1 MASESGDP
9 AYTLAVSADRLEPS
23 GLNRLLIAAVMV
35 AALTAGCRPVVGG
48 GSLATPTESSPQTT
62 ASASLPGWCG
72 GLGTGGPAPLPPNTP
87 RPLYTPDPHTVRCIA
102 IENKSPVDMAIVEPG
117 SSWGLIQACSGSDS
131 TGPVPP
137 APWTLEVGRAT
148 PGSISGPDLA
158 SFDSSQ
164 LTGEPPYLIEVVI
177 NADLTATIQQRT
189 SLPENPAVRYC

>member
-1 MASESGDP
+1 MIGSRWVEQA
-9 AYTLAVSADRLEPS
+9 
-23 GLNRLLIAAVMV
+23 GLNRLFITAAIV
-35 AALTAGCRPVVGG
+35 AALTAGCRPVGGG
-48 GSLATPTESSPQTT
+48 GSLAPPTELSPPTT
-62 ASASLPGWCG
+62 ASAGLPGWCG
-72 GLGTGGPAPLPPNTP
+72 GLPSGRPAPLPPNTP

-102 IENKSPVDMAIVEPG
+102 IENKSRVDMALVEPG

-148 PGSISGPDLA
+148 PGSISGPGLA
-158 SFDSSQ
+158 SFDSAQ

-189 SLPENPAVRYC
+189 SLPENPPAVRYC